1 MEVVGGGD
9 VGGGAELG
17 DGIVGEG
24 TEGTWMVGDGL
35 LSSSFHFF
43 TCACTLDNSSE
54 KKGHKR
60 DNSVKRRNDS
70 EF

>member
-1 MEVVGGGD
+1 MEVVGVGD
-9 VGGGAELG
+9 VAGGAELG
-17 DGIVGEG
+17 DGSIGEG

-35 LSSSFHFF
+35 LSSSFHFS

-54 KKGHKR
+54 KKGRKR
-60 DNSVKRRNDS
+60 DHSVKRRNDT